1 MHELQISL
9 ASAFKLSENETLQ
22 KCTDIV
28 DRIWSI
34 GPKKCGTNVLLN
46 MTDYRHQSFWK
57 QEKRTAGG
65 TDDVDVRNDVVT
77 SFLNGFQLTS
87 LAGPLC
93 EEPMHGVCFVVEEWT
108 IDGSTEGNQT
118 YGPFSGKNI
127 FFVKNMKELR
137 FLFSYKGVCF
147 KRLFLSVLTHGPF
160 PSIHHFHSSLS
171 L

>member
-1 MHELQISL
+1 MISVTVLPDRTKAALHELQISL
-9 ASAFKLSENETLQ
+9 AAAFKLSANETLQ

-65 TDDVDVRNDVVT
+65 TDEVDIRHDVVS
-77 SFLNGFQLTS
+77 SFLNGFQLAS

-118 YGPFSGKNI
+118 YGPFSGKN
-127 FFVKNMKELR
+127 FFFILKYSELYFGHKSFDLNIMNLMLLR
-137 FLFSYKGVCF
+137 F
-147 KRLFLSVLTHGPF
+147 
-160 PSIHHFHSSLS
+160 
-171 L
+171 